1 MVRRIH
7 PGRTCSHDDCFRI
20 AHGGS
25 LLCPSHQRRRRK
37 GDINRPILNRARDR
51 AGGCSFDGCG
61 RNIAAS
67 GLCSQH
73 WRQRHNGKE
82 LTPIRKKA
90 PDGTGWIDA
99 DGYHNT
105 GDKLTHRLVMEKHL
119 GRPLFSNETVHHKN
133 GIRTDNRIK
142 NLELWVKRQPA
153 GQRVSDRMVDA
164 VQLLRTYAPHLL
176 NDGTADMMK
185 QARAAGIEVIDLGGN
200 DE

>member
-1 MVRRIH
+1 
-7 PGRTCSHDDCFRI
+7 
-20 AHGGS
+20 
-25 LLCPSHQRRRRK
+25 
-37 GDINRPILNRARDR
+37 
-51 AGGCSFDGCG
+51 
-61 RNIAAS
+61 
-67 GLCSQH
+67 
-73 WRQRHNGKE
+73 
-82 LTPIRKKA
+82 
-90 PDGTGWIDA
+90 
-99 DGYHNT
+99 
-105 GDKLTHRLVMEKHL
+105 MEKHL